1 MIEWVTNL
9 IEQWGYGGILLLMF
23 LENLFPPIPSEI
35 IMPLAGFTA
44 AQGDLHIAGVVGAGV
59 TGSVLGTLLWYELGR
74 HSGSERLNRWV
85 ERYGYW
91 LTISPQDLERA
102 THWFG
107 RHGRKV
113 VFFGRLVPGVRT
125 VISVPAGVC
134 GMPRLQFLLYTTLG
148 SFVWTVF
155 LTVTGVILQHQWP
168 FVQGYIGPVGKML
181 FGLLVLW
188 FLVRLM
194 RQRWRAHGEHEK
206 E

>member
-1 MIEWVTNL
+1 
-9 IEQWGYGGILLLMF
+9 MF

-44 AQGDLHIAGVVGAGV
+44 ARGDLHIAGVVVAGV

-74 HSGSERLNRWV
+74 RSSSERLKHWAD
-85 ERYGYW
+85 RYGYW

-107 RHGRKV
+107 RHGRKAV
-113 VFFGRLVPGVRT
+113 LFGRLAPGIRT

-148 SFVWTVF
+148 SFVWTAF
-155 LTVTGVILQHQWP
+155 LAATGVVLQQQWP
-168 FVQGYIGPVGKML
+168 LVQDYIGPIGKII

-188 FLVRLM
+188 FLVRFI
-194 RQRWRAHGEHEK
+194 RQRSRVHDEQEK